1 MGDQQVEDSPRT
13 PQDADVLVHVVVEEG
28 REIGWGSNLAERLED
43 RAEDIRRGV
52 ESAARMVTNSI
63 KTLPHPEGWTLGEV
77 SAAFGVTLTAEAGVL
92 VSKAGAGATF
102 DVTLTFVRKE

>member
-1 MGDQQVEDSPRT
+1 MDAEQVEDESRS
-13 PQDADVLVHVVVEEG
+13 PQDGEVLVHVITEEG

-63 KTLPHPEGWTLGEV
+63 KTLPHPDGWTLGEV
-77 SAAFGVTLTAEAGVL
+77 TAAFGVTLTAEAGVL

-102 DVTLTFVRKE
+102 DVTLTFARKE